1 MNPPDPIHPAAA
13 LAAMA
18 GMGVSGVAEVLPM
31 RVGSRASLTLFEAA
45 GLADA
50 WHRSRREPLA
60 DEQLRRLHRAL
71 RDQLGLPAATAV
83 ARDAGVRAAEVLL
96 AHHIG
101 SGCQALLRRLPA
113 RLAERL
119 LQRELLRLSWAF
131 AADAHVQLAPGR
143 LTVQGSPLC
152 RGVRSDTPSCDFVC
166 ALVERLYAVLVHPDA
181 RCVERACESCG
192 APACEFTIGW

>member
-1 MNPPDPIHPAAA
+1 MSPPAPLHPAAA
-13 LAAMA
+13 MA
-18 GMGVSGVAEVLPM
+18 VIGVAGVAEVLPM
-31 RVGSRASLTLFEAA
+31 RVGSRASLALFEAA

-50 WHRSRREPLA
+50 WHRSRREPLS

-83 ARDAGVRAAEVLL
+83 ARDAGVRASEVLL

-101 SGCQALLRRLPA
+101 PRRQALLRRLPA

-119 LQRELLRLSWAF
+119 LQRDLQRLSWAF
-131 AADAHVQLAPGR
+131 AADARVQLAPGR

-152 RGVRSDTPSCDFVC
+152 RGVRSDTPACDFVC
-166 ALVERLYAVLVHPDA
+166 ALIERLYAVLVHPDA

-192 APACEFTIGW
+192 APACEFTIAW